1 MTDRIGKLQAKLHE
15 NEGALITGAADRLY
29 LTGFSSS
36 AGVVF
41 ITAKTAS
48 LIIDFRYFEKAEK
61 EVYGLKVLLMEDIK
75 KQLCDVISAENITRI
90 FVRTECMSMSEFCS
104 YNNMLSNKLS
114 DSRVLDDIINELRSV
129 KSAQE
134 IENIKCAQ
142 AITEKTFDYIL
153 GRISAGRSE
162 REIMLDMEFFMRKL
176 KSEGV
181 AFEFI
186 VVSGQNS
193 SLPHGVPTDKKVCA
207 GDFITMDFGAVFN
220 GYRSDMTRT
229 VAVGYVNE
237 RQRSVYDTVL
247 KAQIMALD
255 AIGPGKICRDIDAVA
270 RNYIDKSGF
279 AGCFGH
285 GLGHSVGVEIHE
297 NPAFNTRCNTVLLPG
312 MVMTVEP
319 GIYIQNEFGVRI
331 EDMIAVTETG
341 CENLTHSTKELIIL

>member
-41 ITAKTAS
+41 ITAKTAL

-162 REIMLDMEFFMRKL
+162 REIMIWSFLCASL
-176 KSEGV
+176 KVRGSRL
-181 AFEFI
+181 
-186 VVSGQNS
+186 
-193 SLPHGVPTDKKVCA
+193 SLLSYQDKIHHFLMVCPQ
-207 GDFITMDFGAVFN
+207 IK
-220 GYRSDMTRT
+220 RC
-229 VAVGYVNE
+229 
-237 RQRSVYDTVL
+237 
-247 KAQIMALD
+247 AQATL
-255 AIGPGKICRDIDAVA
+255 
-270 RNYIDKSGF
+270 
-279 AGCFGH
+279 
-285 GLGHSVGVEIHE
+285 
-297 NPAFNTRCNTVLLPG
+297 
-312 MVMTVEP
+312 
-319 GIYIQNEFGVRI
+319 
-331 EDMIAVTETG
+331 
-341 CENLTHSTKELIIL
+341 